1 MRDGGSAESQRVIV
15 ELRQYTLRPGQ
26 WAVLAGLFE
35 RALAEGQEAVGMTIL
50 GWFRDLDDPDRF
62 VWLRSFPDLAQRT
75 GALAAFYG
83 GPVWAEHHEAANATM
98 IDSENVLLLSPARGE
113 AGFSL
118 NRGAQVVVSIHQ
130 FPRPVDHGVVERL
143 ERELGRAWATLVT
156 EESPND
162 FPALPVREGEHV
174 VVRFSDREDA
184 GAHEVLRLA
193 PP

>member
-1 MRDGGSAESQRVIV
+1 MRDGGPAESQRVIV

-26 WAVLAGLFE
+26 WSVLAGLFE
-35 RALAEGQEAVGMTIL
+35 QALAEGQEAVGMTIL

-62 VWLRSFPDLAQRT
+62 VWLRAFPDLALRAP
-75 GALAAFYG
+75 ALAAFYG
-83 GPVWAEHHEAANATM
+83 GPVWAEHREAANATM
-98 IDSENVLLLSPARGE
+98 IDSENVLLLRPSLGE

-118 NRGAQVVVSIHQ
+118 NRGARVVVSIHQ
-130 FPRPVDHGVVERL
+130 FPEPVDDAAVERL
-143 ERELGRAWATLVT
+143 ERELGRAGATLIT

-184 GAHEVLRLA
+184 GADEVLRLA

>member
-1 MRDGGSAESQRVIV
+1 MRDGGAAEVQRVIV

-35 RALAEGQEAVGMTIL
+35 RALAQGQEAVGMTIL

-62 VWLRSFPDLAQRT
+62 VWLRAFPDMARRAP
-75 GALAAFYG
+75 ALAAFYG
-83 GPVWAEHHEAANATM
+83 GPIWAEHREAANATM
-98 IDSENVLLLSPARGE
+98 IDSENVLLLRPARAE

-118 NRGAQVVVSIHQ
+118 NRGAQIVVSIHQ
-130 FPRPVDHGVVERL
+130 FPEPVDDYVVERL
-143 ERELGRAWATLVT
+143 EQELGRARATLVT

-174 VVRFSDREDA
+174 VVRFSDQADD
-184 GAHEVLRLA
+184 GADELLRLA

>member
-1 MRDGGSAESQRVIV
+1 VIV

-50 GWFRDLDDPDRF
+50 GWFRDLDDPDGF
-62 VWLRSFPDLAQRT
+62 VWLRAFPNLARRAP
-75 GALAAFYG
+75 ALTAFYG
-83 GPVWAEHHEAANATM
+83 GPVWAEHREAANATM
-98 IDSENVLLLSPARGE
+98 IDSENVLLLRPARGE

-130 FPRPVDHGVVERL
+130 FPEPVDDGVVERL

-162 FPALPVREGEHV
+162 FPALPVREDEHV

-184 GAHEVLRLA
+184 VADDVLRLA

>member
-1 MRDGGSAESQRVIV
+1 MIV

-26 WAVLAGLFE
+26 WAALAGLFE

-62 VWLRSFPDLAQRT
+62 VWLRAFPDLARRAP
-75 GALAAFYG
+75 ALAAFYG
-83 GPVWAEHHEAANATM
+83 GHVWAEHREAANATM

-113 AGFSL
+113 TGFSL
-118 NRGAQVVVSIHQ
+118 DRGAQVVVSIHQ
-130 FPRPVDHGVVERL
+130 FREPADHEVVEHL
-143 ERELGRAWATLVT
+143 ERELGRVWATLVT

-184 GAHEVLRLA
+184 GAEEVLRLA

>member
-1 MRDGGSAESQRVIV
+1 VIV

-26 WAVLAGLFE
+26 WPVLAELFE
-35 RALAEGQEAVGMTIL
+35 RALAEGQEAVGMTIV

-62 VWLRSFPDLAQRT
+62 VWLRAFPDLALRAP
-75 GALAAFYG
+75 ALAEFYG
-83 GPVWAEHHEAANATM
+83 GPVWAEHREAANATM
-98 IDSENVLLLSPARGE
+98 IDSENVLLLRPALRE

-118 NRGAQVVVSIHQ
+118 NRGAHVVVSIHQ
-130 FPRPVDHGVVERL
+130 FSEPVDDAVVERL
-143 ERELGRAWATLVT
+143 ERELGRAGATLVT

-184 GAHEVLRLA
+184 GADEVLRLA

>member
-1 MRDGGSAESQRVIV
+1 VIV
-15 ELRQYTLRPGQ
+15 ELRQYTLRPRQ

-35 RALAEGQEAVGMTIL
+35 QALAEGQEAVGMTIL
-50 GWFRDLDDPDRF
+50 GWFRDLDNPDRF
-62 VWLRSFPDLAQRT
+62 VWLRSFPDLARRAP
-75 GALAAFYG
+75 ALAAFYG
-83 GPVWAEHHEAANATM
+83 GPVWAEHREAANATM
-98 IDSENVLLLSPARGE
+98 LDSENVLLLRPDRGE
-113 AGFSL
+113 AAFSL
-118 NRGAQVVVSIHQ
+118 DRRAHAVVSIHQ
-130 FPRPVDHGVVERL
+130 FPEPVGDDRVERL

-184 GAHEVLRLA
+184 GADEVLRLA